1 MKKFVFFFLFFFFGI
16 VPAVFAQG
24 LYTEFGE
31 NRKQFKTIA
40 WEKLAEKQ
48 VVVFFEKGQ
57 DSLAT
62 EALKLSL
69 LDINNTE
76 NIFQYQLRNPLKIIL
91 YTNYS
96 DYIEGNFGI
105 KNHQFYAGGYSY
117 APQSEM
123 FVFFDGDL
131 QSLRSK
137 IKKGIS
143 EVMVNEM
150 IFGGSMVERV
160 QTSILLVLPDWFLH
174 GLSFYIAEGW
184 NSKKDNLIRDAISV
198 KKFKEFSSLNKDES
212 ILAGQSFWF
221 FIEKKYGVDKIK
233 NILFHA
239 RFSRSIESALSFY
252 TGKSLSSLF
261 NEWQTFF
268 LDRYAKESEFFI
280 SPKGQENKLAKQSIH
295 THTQLSLSEDG
306 KRLAFVT
313 NNRGKYKVW
322 IYNTSQKTAKV
333 IHSSGYKTLT
343 REPNYG
349 FPIVK
354 WSSNNSIAILELNKG
369 KLVLNEHNIRSGK
382 TKKIQSFEDF
392 DWVLDFAFVE
402 ELQTWVISAVQ
413 NGFNN
418 LFSFTNKSKIFVPLT
433 TGKAHKSHL
442 ALGPDSSILF
452 VSANEKNL
460 YAPQNAVF
468 SLNISS
474 KEIRQVTPYVSNLLY
489 ANPIM
494 LNKNTL
500 SFLSDKNGVFNS
512 YAVSLETK
520 KPLLSDFKKLTN
532 YNRNILFQDASISS
546 SKIAELSLVQNRYR
560 IFLSNYNKVNPFE
573 EVLQEDTFTTQL
585 RKEKVLVEF
594 LPEEL
599 KQIKNDTYPDS
610 INNKPVFVKEKKEP
624 YFLSP
629 FEQIDYSDNK
639 KAENT
644 LKERVLDA
652 NSLSQY
658 NVDYFLLQILDNS
671 IIGDYYFQGGVDNA
685 LFYSPVISP
694 HARFSVSDVHRNHQ
708 IVAGARLLGTLDGS
722 DYYFKYLYKKSAIH
736 KNLFFNRR
744 SRFLDYE
751 SFYERNIFTQGGLG
765 FSYPLNEKMRFDGS
779 VFLRN
784 DQQVSLSTDDFT
796 LNKETIQNTFV
807 GSKIAFV
814 YDNSISKGLNLH
826 EGLRFKIFA
835 ENYQR
840 VNKQGNNLMAG
851 VDIRYY
857 KPIHRQMIFAVRGSF
872 NSSLGSLKTAYYMGG
887 TENWYLPRFEEGI
900 RKLES
905 QEYVFQTL
913 AAPVRGFQQNVRS
926 GNSYFA
932 INTEVRLPLFSY
944 LYQKPIR
951 YDIIKS
957 FMLVGF
963 ADFGSAWTG
972 SNPYSPGNPYNTLY
986 YYSPNYTLAVTA
998 NRNPFIYSYGVGAR
1012 IRIAGYYIKYD
1023 LGRGFGQSVNSGS
1036 WLGHLSLGLDF

>member
-1 MKKFVFFFLFFFFGI
+1 MKKLVFFSVFFLFGL
-16 VPAVFAQG
+16 VYTAYPQG

-31 NRKQFKTIA
+31 NRKQFQTIE

-69 LDINNTE
+69 IDVNNTE
-76 NIFQYQLRNPLKIIL
+76 NTFQYQLRNPLKIIL

-96 DYIEGNFGI
+96 KYIEGNFGI

-117 APQSEM
+117 APQSEV

-184 NSKKDNLIRDAISV
+184 NSKKDNLIRDAMSV
-198 KKFKEFSSLNKDES
+198 KKFSSFSSLNKDES

-261 NEWQTFF
+261 NEWQRFF
-268 LDRYAKESEFFI
+268 LDRYAKESAFFI

-322 IYNTSQKTAKV
+322 VYNTSQKTSKV
-333 IHSSGYKTLT
+333 IHSGGYKTLS
-343 REPNYG
+343 REPNFG

-382 TKKIQSFEDF
+382 IKKIQSFEGF
-392 DWVLDFAFVE
+392 DWVLDFVFVE
-402 ELQTWVISAVQ
+402 ELQTWVVSAVQ

-418 LFSFTNKSKIFVPLT
+418 LYSFSTKSKSFTPLT

-442 ALGPDSSILF
+442 ALGKDSSILF
-452 VSANEKNL
+452 VGANEQNV
-460 YAPQNAVF
+460 YATQNAIF
-468 SLNISS
+468 SLNVSTKESS
-474 KEIRQVTPYVSNLLY
+474 QITPFVGNLLY
-489 ANPIM
+489 ANPVM
-494 LNKNTL
+494 LNTNTL
-500 SFLSDKNGVFNS
+500 CFLSDKNGVFNS
-512 YAVSLETK
+512 YAITIEDRL
-520 KPLLSDFKKLTN
+520 PMLSEFKKLTN

-546 SKIAELSLVQNRYR
+546 SKIAELALVQNKYR
-560 IFLSNYNKVNPFE
+560 VFLSNYNNANPLDE
-573 EVLQEDTFTTQL
+573 ALQEDTFLTQY
-585 RKEKVLVEF
+585 RKERNLVEF
-594 LPEEL
+594 YTVE
-599 KQIKNDTYPDS
+599 QNKNTVLSKYDTTNTAP
-610 INNKPVFVKEKKEP
+610 NLVKVKKEA

-644 LKERVLDA
+644 LKERILDA
-652 NSLSQY
+652 NSLSQF

-671 IIGDYYFQGGVDNA
+671 IISDYYFQGGVDNE
-685 LFYSPVISP
+685 LFYSPIISP

-722 DYYFKYLYKKSAIH
+722 DYYFKYLYKKSAFH

-751 SFYERNIFTQGGLG
+751 SYYERNIFTQGGLG
-765 FSYPLNEKMRFDGS
+765 FSYTINEKMRLES
-779 VFLRN
+779 SILLRN

-796 LNKETIQNTFV
+796 LNKETLQNTFV
-807 GSKIAFV
+807 GTTIAFV
-814 YDNSISKGLNLH
+814 FDNSISKGLNLH

-851 VDIRYY
+851 VDLRYY
-857 KPIHRQMIFAVRGSF
+857 KPIHRQMIFAIRGSF

-887 TENWYLPRFEEGI
+887 TENWYLPKFEEGI

-905 QEYVFQTL
+905 PEYVFQTI
-913 AAPVRGFQQNVRS
+913 AAPIRGFKQNVRS

-932 INTEVRLPLFSY
+932 INTEIRLPLFSY

-963 ADFGSAWTG
+963 ADLGSAWIG

-986 YYSPNYTLAVTA
+986 YYSPNYTLSVSA

-1012 IRIAGYYIKYD
+1012 IRIAGYYLKYD
-1023 LGRGFGQSVNSGS
+1023 LGRGFGQSVNTGS